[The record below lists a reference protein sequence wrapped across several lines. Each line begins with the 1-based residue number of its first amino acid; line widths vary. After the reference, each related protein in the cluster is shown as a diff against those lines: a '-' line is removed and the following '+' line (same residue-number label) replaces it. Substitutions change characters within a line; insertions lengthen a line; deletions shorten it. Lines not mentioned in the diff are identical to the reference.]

1 MSPGFSVFLF
11 FFHFI
16 WKKWLQFELCNQPS
30 KRSWSKQS
38 HFFFHLI
45 KSFARKAKMTHYD
58 LLFMRFFYILVL
70 TFTLQPCCCFG
81 LVWLLLFFLFG
92 GLVLLIHG
100 GIFIHIFI
108 EDFLSLFFVSLL
120 HFLLAVCFPLS
131 PSVYFFLLGFPL
143 APPPPAFTSTCSAP
157 AILRLLFRFSR
168 MFCCVELFFIILYI
182 PALFHPP
189 CSFYTCFCAK

>member
-1 MSPGFSVFLF
+1 MPVLSHRAVVSRSLKLTLCPMSPGFSVFLF

-38 HFFFHLI
+38 FFFHLI

-58 LLFMRFFYILVL
+58 LLFMRFLYILVL

-120 HFLLAVCFPLS
+120 HFLLAVCSPPLS
-131 PSVYFFLLGFPL
+131 FCLLFSVRF
-143 APPPPAFTSTCSAP
+143 STCSSSTC
-157 AILRLLFRFSR
+157 LHLHLF
-168 MFCCVELFFIILYI
+168 C
-182 PALFHPP
+182 
-189 CSFYTCFCAK
+189 TCDS